1 MSDHS
6 HDHTPVADSV
16 RLALPQES
24 PRLAE
29 IQLRNWRETMPAEA
43 VEHMLSGVSAD
54 EIAAVWQVAI
64 LRPPEARFRVL
75 VAVTADGIAG
85 FATTLPSQDGDAD
98 PSADGAI
105 EELTIDPIARRRGH
119 GSRLL
124 NACVDTLQADGFT
137 RATAWLNST
146 DDATRAFLEAAGWV
160 SDGGHRELGDEDT
173 VVRIRQIRLHCSIT
187 DAPVDDEGPTTQ

>member
-1 MSDHS
+1 MTESN
-6 HDHTPVADSV
+6 HDQTPLADSV
-16 RLALPQES
+16 RLALPQEAA
-24 PRLAE
+24 RLAE

-43 VEHMLSGVSAD
+43 VEHVLSSVSAE
-54 EIAAVWQVAI
+54 EIAAVWQQAI

-98 PSADGAI
+98 PSTDGAI

-124 NACVDTLQADGFT
+124 NACVDTLQADGFDRVT
-137 RATAWLNST
+137 GWLNST
-146 DDATRAFLEAAGWV
+146 DDATRRFLEAAGWAT
-160 SDGGHRELGDEDT
+160 DGSHRELGDEDT
-173 VVRIRQIRLHCSIT
+173 PVRIRQVRLHCSIG
-187 DAPVDDEGPTTQ
+187 DANAEDPATA